1 MVGGGHRTA
10 FVLQD
15 LTNLT
20 NLPARH
26 RLVMQCVGISTLPA
40 RLTGHVHVYEK
51 TEYLHIIHT

>member
-15 LTNLT
+15 LT